1 MMSLPEVRHFLL
13 SMDLK
18 EVIKLVYQKKWLV
31 FWLTVLGAVLAFD
44 LAVVQSPQHRASSKV
59 LIIQKQVAGQDI
71 YSISKSAQYLGKIL
85 REGIYSDSF
94 FEKVIESPY
103 QVEESDFPELTKDR
117 RKQWQKDVKVSIVR
131 DLGIIKIDVF
141 NLEKEKAE
149 QISLAVTNVLEV
161 NHQLYHGAGESLELR
176 VLDNP
181 LVSQKPDA
189 SRLWF
194 SSVIGGVIGF
204 LIGLFWIFNKK
215 KKEEGYTFPNEGIP
229 SL

>member
-1 MMSLPEVRHFLL
+1 
-13 SMDLK
+13 MD
-18 EVIKLVYQKKWLV
+18 IKQAIKIIYQKKWLV
-31 FWLTVLGAVLAFD
+31 FWLIVLGAVLDFV
-44 LAVVQSPQHRASSKV
+44 LPVIKNPKYRASSRV

-103 QVEESDFPELTKDR
+103 QIEQSDFPESVKDR
-117 RKQWQKDVKVSIVR
+117 RKQWQKDIKVTIIR
-131 DLGIIKIDVF
+131 DLGIIEVDVF
-141 NLEKEKAE
+141 DFEKEKAE
-149 QISLAVTNVLEV
+149 QISLAVTSVLEA
-161 NHQLYHGAGESLELR
+161 NHQLYHGAGENLELR

-194 SSVIGGVIGF
+194 SSVIGGMIGF
-204 LIGLFWIFNKK
+204 LIGLFWIFNKR
-215 KKEEGYTFPNEGIP
+215 KKEEGYTFPEV
-229 SL
+229 

>member
-1 MMSLPEVRHFLL
+1 
-13 SMDLK
+13 MDLNQA
-18 EVIKLVYQKKWLV
+18 IKIIYQKKWLI
-31 FWLTVLGAVLAFD
+31 FWLIVLGAVLVFD
-44 LAVVQSPQHRASSKV
+44 LAVIQSPKYRASSKV
-59 LIIQKQVAGQDI
+59 LIIQKQVTGQDI

-94 FEKVIESPY
+94 FEKVLESPY
-103 QVEESDFPELTKDR
+103 QVQQSDFPELVKDR
-117 RKQWQKDVKVSIVR
+117 RKQWQKDIKVTIVR

-141 NLEKEKAE
+141 NSEKEKAE
-149 QISLAVTNVLEV
+149 QISLAVTSVLEA
-161 NHQLYHGAGESLELR
+161 NHQLYHGVGENLELR

-194 SSVIGGVIGF
+194 GSIIGGAIGL

-215 KKEEGYTFPNEGIP
+215 KKEEGYTFPGEGIP
-229 SL
+229 SM

>member
-1 MMSLPEVRHFLL
+1 
-13 SMDLK
+13 MDLK
-18 EVIKLVYQKKWLV
+18 QLIKIIYQKKWLV
-31 FWLTVLGAVLAFD
+31 FWLTILGAVLAFD
-44 LAVVQSPQHRASSKV
+44 LAVIQNPEYRASSKV

-71 YSISKSAQYLGKIL
+71 YSISKSAQYLGKVL

-103 QVEESDFPELTKDR
+103 QVQESDFPELTKDR
-117 RKQWQKDVKVSIVR
+117 RDKWQKNIKVSIVR
-131 DLGIIKIDVF
+131 DLGIIEIDVF

-149 QISLAVTNVLEV
+149 QISLAVTSVLEA
-161 NHQLYHGAGESLELR
+161 NHQLYHGAEQSVELR

-181 LVSQKPDA
+181 LVSQKPDS

-194 SSVIGGVIGF
+194 SSVIGGVLGF

-215 KKEEGYTFPNEGIP
+215 KKEEGYTFPSESIVR
-229 SL
+229 

>member
-1 MMSLPEVRHFLL
+1 
-13 SMDLK
+13 MD
-18 EVIKLVYQKKWLV
+18 IKQAIKIIYQKKWLV

-44 LAVVQSPQHRASSKV
+44 LAVIQNPKYRASSRV

-103 QVEESDFPELTKDR
+103 QIEQSDFPESVKDR
-117 RKQWQKDVKVSIVR
+117 RKQWQKDIKVTIIR
-131 DLGIIKIDVF
+131 DLGIIEVDVF
-141 NLEKEKAE
+141 DFEKEKAE
-149 QISLAVTNVLEV
+149 QISLAVTSVLEA
-161 NHQLYHGAGESLELR
+161 NHQLYHGAGENLELR

-194 SSVIGGVIGF
+194 SSVIGGMVGF
-204 LIGLFWIFNKK
+204 LIGLSWIFNKR
-215 KKEEGYTFPNEGIP
+215 KKEEGYTFPEV
-229 SL
+229 